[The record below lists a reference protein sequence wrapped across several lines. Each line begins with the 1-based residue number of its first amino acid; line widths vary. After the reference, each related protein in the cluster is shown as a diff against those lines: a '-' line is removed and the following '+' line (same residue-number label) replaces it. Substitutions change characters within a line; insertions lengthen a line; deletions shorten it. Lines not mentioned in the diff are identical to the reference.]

1 MRIPE
6 IFELSTSIM
15 IHPNNENESP
25 MGGESD
31 SPLRKFNFAEDLYN
45 VIWFYR
51 NYKFEKFE
59 TE

>member
-1 MRIPE
+1 
-6 IFELSTSIM
+6 M

-25 MGGESD
+25 MGSESD
-31 SPLRKFNFAEDLYN
+31 SPLRKFNFTEDLYN